1 MVTDEKAGESAGR
14 RSGTLGAIEG
24 RHRVARQS
32 DRAFGL
38 TLGVVLLVIAL
49 VYWLIFDGLLRWCLQ
64 LAPVVLALAL
74 VKPGLLLPVNRFFA
88 GVVAPLFAAIN
99 NRIILGGI
107 FYLLLTPTGVL
118 MRLFGRDTMER
129 GFDASAESY
138 FVPVERQAE
147 PENFREIF

>member
-1 MVTDEKAGESAGR
+1 M
-14 RSGTLGAIEG
+14 
-24 RHRVARQS
+24 ARQS

-64 LAPVVLALAL
+64 LAPVVLAIAL

-129 GFDASAESY
+129 GFDESAESY